1 MLNARAGSVTR
12 HRVAGVIDLKKGKNG
27 KKTLI
32 ISALLIVA
40 LLLAS
45 AAGCSPSTGQQNVSA
60 AETGGEAAVLDQAAG
75 SDQPEEGGTGV
86 ILNQASGDSA
96 AADAE
101 QAAKSSTKAAAE
113 QEQAAGS
120 STKSAAE
127 QEQAAGSST
136 KSAAEQE
143 QASESSTGAAVQQAF
158 VGSTE
163 AAAESATE
171 IAAESATEI
180 AAESMTET
188 AAESATGQDAEPVS
202 DRTVKKLIK
211 KHVKSMSLEDKV
223 SGLFIITP
231 EALTGYGAV
240 TEAGEVTKEALEATP
255 VAGLIYFSGNI
266 ESRDQFSRMLENTEE
281 WGSIDLQ
288 AEAAED
294 STSGKDQAGKAS
306 ADSGKSSGKEEASS
320 DTGKTGDAAKASS
333 DSKETGASK
342 KSKDEVQTIHIPIF
356 LASDEEGGLVARI
369 EDSGIGVP
377 YVGPMGEVGA
387 SGDPAAA
394 FEAGSTIG
402 GYLHELGINLDFAPD
417 ADVLIDP
424 YNQTIGNRSFG
435 TDPFLCGQMV
445 GRFIDGLHDQ
455 GVASCIKHFPGLG
468 DTETDTHTGGAW
480 SSRTIEDYRG
490 AEFVSFQ
497 GGIEAGTDMVM
508 VSHLSNTAL
517 TGSDLPASLNKVV
530 MTDILRDELKFEGVI
545 VTDSLQMGAVTERF
559 DSAEAAVT
567 ALEAGADILL
577 MPIDFQAARQGILDA
592 VESGRISE
600 KRIDQS
606 LRRILMTRY
615 RTGARRL
622 DLRETGEAD

>member
-1 MLNARAGSVTR
+1 MWINGILD
-12 HRVAGVIDLKKGKNG
+12 ILDL
-27 KKTLI
+27 THH
-32 ISALLIVA
+32 LLIHSQTTSGIDDDHIIAVVLGLCDGILGYLDGILRVTIGIDGHTHLACHDFQLIDGSGTIDVA
-40 LLLAS
+40 SCKQRTLAFLRLQHQGKL
-45 AAGCSPSTGQQNVSA
+45 AGATTSGIQMIETIKCSGSESGFFRNWAGLQ
-60 AETGGEAAVLDQAAG
+60 AAVNKQKINLKNLILAASLFLCFFTIG
-75 SDQPEEGGTGV
+75 K
-86 ILNQASGDSA
+86 IL
-96 AADAE
+96 
-101 QAAKSSTKAAAE
+101 
-113 QEQAAGS
+113 
-120 STKSAAE
+120 
-127 QEQAAGSST
+127 
-136 KSAAEQE
+136 
-143 QASESSTGAAVQQAF
+143 
-158 VGSTE
+158 
-163 AAAESATE
+163 
-171 IAAESATEI
+171 
-180 AAESMTET
+180 
-188 AAESATGQDAEPVS
+188 
-202 DRTVKKLIK
+202 
-211 KHVKSMSLEDKV
+211 
-223 SGLFIITP
+223 
-231 EALTGYGAV
+231 
-240 TEAGEVTKEALEATP
+240 
-255 VAGLIYFSGNI
+255 YFSGNI

-288 AEAAED
+288 AESAED
-294 STSGKDQAGKAS
+294 SISGKDRAGKAS

-333 DSKETGASK
+333 DSKENGASE

-490 AEFVSFQ
+490 AEFLSFR

-545 VTDSLQMGAVTERF
+545 ITDSLQMGAVTERL

-567 ALEAGADILL
+567 AFEAGADILL

-600 KRIDQS
+600 KRIDKS

-615 RTGARRL
+615 RTGSRRQS
-622 DLRETGEAD
+622 EKNQ

>member
-1 MLNARAGSVTR
+1 M
-12 HRVAGVIDLKKGKNG
+12 KKGKNG

-75 SDQPEEGGTGV
+75 SDQPAEGGTGV

-127 QEQAAGSST
+127 QEQA
-136 KSAAEQE
+136 
-143 QASESSTGAAVQQAF
+143 SESSTGAAVQQAF

-163 AAAESATE
+163 AAAESSTE
-171 IAAESATEI
+171 T
-180 AAESMTET
+180 AAESMKET

-294 STSGKDQAGKAS
+294 STSGKDRAGKAS
-306 ADSGKSSGKEEASS
+306 ADSGKSSEKEEASS

-333 DSKETGASK
+333 GSEETGASE

-445 GRFIDGLHDQ
+445 GRFIDGLHDR

>member
-75 SDQPEEGGTGV
+75 SDQPAEGGTGV

-120 STKSAAE
+120 STKATAE

-136 KSAAEQE
+136 KAAAEQE
-143 QASESSTGAAVQQAF
+143 QVAGSSTGAAVQQAF

-163 AAAESATE
+163 AAAESLTE
-171 IAAESATEI
+171 T
-180 AAESMTET
+180 AAESMKET

-202 DRTVKKLIK
+202 DRAVKKLIK

-281 WGSIDLQ
+281 WGSINLQ
-288 AEAAED
+288 AESAED
-294 STSGKDQAGKAS
+294 SISGKDRAGKAS

-445 GRFIDGLHDQ
+445 GRFIDGLHDR

-615 RTGARRL
+615 RTGARRP
-622 DLRETGEAD
+622 DQRETGEAD

>member
-1 MLNARAGSVTR
+1 M
-12 HRVAGVIDLKKGKNG
+12 
-27 KKTLI
+27 
-32 ISALLIVA
+32 LIVA
-40 LLLAS
+40 LLIAT
-45 AAGCSPSTGQQNVSA
+45 AVGCGPSTGQQNVSA
-60 AETGGEAAVLDQAAG
+60 AETGREAAVLDQT
-75 SDQPEEGGTGV
+75 EGADLPVDSGTEA
-86 ILNQASGDSA
+86 LPKEASGD
-96 AADAE
+96 
-101 QAAKSSTKAAAE
+101 STKAAAE
-113 QEQAAGS
+113 QAAKGS
-120 STKSAAE
+120 TGPA
-127 QEQAAGSST
+127 QEA
-136 KSAAEQE
+136 
-143 QASESSTGAAVQQAF
+143 ASENS
-158 VGSTE
+158 
-163 AAAESATE
+163 
-171 IAAESATEI
+171 
-180 AAESMTET
+180 TET
-188 AAESATGQDAEPVS
+188 AAEHVTEIASKTVAEQAAEPDS
-202 DRTVKKLIK
+202 DRAVKKLIK
-211 KHVKSMSLEDKV
+211 KYVKSMSLEDKV
-223 SGLFIITP
+223 SGLFIVTP

-240 TEAGEVTKEALEATP
+240 TEAGEVTKEALESTP

-266 ESRDQFSRMLENTEE
+266 ESRDQFSRMLENTEK
-281 WGSIDLQ
+281 WGSINLQ
-288 AEAAED
+288 AETAEENA
-294 STSGKDQAGKAS
+294 AGKTDA
-306 ADSGKSSGKEEASS
+306 GKESA
-320 DTGKTGDAAKASS
+320 DTGKTGK
-333 DSKETGASK
+333 TGDTGKIGNSK
-342 KSKDEVQTIHIPIF
+342 KNKDTAETIHIPIF

-369 EDSGIGVP
+369 EDSGIDVP

-402 GYLHELGINLDFAPD
+402 GYLQELGINLDFAPD

-435 TDPFLCGQMV
+435 TDPYLCGQMV

-490 AEFVSFQ
+490 AEFLSFR

-545 VTDSLQMGAVTERF
+545 ITDSLQMGAVTERL

-567 ALEAGADILL
+567 AFEAGADILL

-600 KRIDQS
+600 KRIDKS

-615 RTGARRL
+615 RTGSRRQS
-622 DLRETGEAD
+622 EKNQ

>member
-1 MLNARAGSVTR
+1 M
-12 HRVAGVIDLKKGKNG
+12 KKGKNG

-75 SDQPEEGGTGV
+75 SDQPAEGGTGV
-86 ILNQASGDSA
+86 ILNQASGDSTEA
-96 AADAE
+96 AAE
-101 QAAKSSTKAAAE
+101 QTAKSSTKAAAE

-120 STKSAAE
+120 STKAAAE

-163 AAAESATE
+163 AAAESSTE
-171 IAAESATEI
+171 T
-180 AAESMTET
+180 AAESMKET

-202 DRTVKKLIK
+202 DRAVKKLIK

-294 STSGKDQAGKAS
+294 SISGKDQAGKAS
-306 ADSGKSSGKEEASS
+306 ADSGKSSEKEEASS

-333 DSKETGASK
+333 DSEKTGASK

-445 GRFIDGLHDQ
+445 GRFIDGLHDR

-480 SSRTIEDYRG
+480 SSRAIEDYRG

>member
-1 MLNARAGSVTR
+1 M
-12 HRVAGVIDLKKGKNG
+12 
-27 KKTLI
+27 
-32 ISALLIVA
+32 
-40 LLLAS
+40 
-45 AAGCSPSTGQQNVSA
+45 
-60 AETGGEAAVLDQAAG
+60 AVLHVLIDAAQIVDRPG
-75 SDQPEEGGTGV
+75 AVGWHVQHV
-86 ILNQASGDSA
+86 
-96 AADAE
+96 DAE
-101 QAAKSSTKAAAE
+101 GQ
-113 QEQAAGS
+113 
-120 STKSAAE
+120 
-127 QEQAAGSST
+127 
-136 KSAAEQE
+136 
-143 QASESSTGAAVQQAF
+143 
-158 VGSTE
+158 VGLVV
-163 AAAESATE
+163 AQHAQY
-171 IAAESATEI
+171 
-180 AAESMTET
+180 
-188 AAESATGQDAEPVS
+188 GGHDVNLLCNLVLHL
-202 DRTVKKLIK
+202 RLTV
-211 KHVKSMSLEDKV
+211 
-223 SGLFIITP
+223 GLR
-231 EALTGYGAV
+231 LVDDDG
-240 TEAGEVTKEALEATP
+240 
-255 VAGLIYFSGNI
+255 
-266 ESRDQFSRMLENTEE
+266 R
-281 WGSIDLQ
+281 
-288 AEAAED
+288 AEAAYVGLIESMVALVGMVAGQHED
-294 STSGKDQAGKAS
+294 GVLEPRFTAGPLEKAAQCVVGVAYALVDGQRLLLEHVDVLSGQLVGVMARGGEDRGHERLSHLRHLGGIVLQERLVPDGPQSVEVGFAPKARVVLIVLAPIVLLEPRGAGK
-306 ADSGKSSGKEEASS
+306 GHEAHR
-320 DTGKTGDAAKASS
+320 AALCS
-333 DSKETGASK
+333 
-342 KSKDEVQTIHIPIF
+342 V
-356 LASDEEGGLVARI
+356 EEGGLVARI

-480 SSRTIEDYRG
+480 SSRAIEDYRG

>member
-75 SDQPEEGGTGV
+75 SDQPAEGGTGV
-86 ILNQASGDSA
+86 ILNQASGDSTEA
-96 AADAE
+96 AAE
-101 QAAKSSTKAAAE
+101 QTAKSSTKAAAE

-120 STKSAAE
+120 STKAAAE

-163 AAAESATE
+163 AAAESSTE
-171 IAAESATEI
+171 T
-180 AAESMTET
+180 AAESMKET

-202 DRTVKKLIK
+202 DRAVKKLIK

-288 AEAAED
+288 AESAED
-294 STSGKDQAGKAS
+294 SISGKDRAGKAS

-333 DSKETGASK
+333 DSKENGASE

-445 GRFIDGLHDQ
+445 GRFIDGLHDR

-480 SSRTIEDYRG
+480 SSRAIEDYRG

>member
-127 QEQAAGSST
+127 QEQA
-136 KSAAEQE
+136 
-143 QASESSTGAAVQQAF
+143 SESSTGAAVQQAF

-163 AAAESATE
+163 AAAES
-171 IAAESATEI
+171 STEI

-188 AAESATGQDAEPVS
+188 AAESATGQEAESVS
-202 DRTVKKLIK
+202 DRAVKKLIK

-288 AEAAED
+288 AESAED
-294 STSGKDQAGKAS
+294 SISGKDRAGKAS

-333 DSKETGASK
+333 DSKENGASE

-480 SSRTIEDYRG
+480 SSRAIEDYRG

>member
-75 SDQPEEGGTGV
+75 SDQPAEGGTGV

-127 QEQAAGSST
+127 QEQA
-136 KSAAEQE
+136 
-143 QASESSTGAAVQQAF
+143 SESSTGAAVQQAF

-163 AAAESATE
+163 AAAES
-171 IAAESATEI
+171 STEI

-188 AAESATGQDAEPVS
+188 AAESATGQEAESVS
-202 DRTVKKLIK
+202 DRAVKKLIK

-288 AEAAED
+288 AESAED
-294 STSGKDQAGKAS
+294 SISGKDRAGKAS

-333 DSKETGASK
+333 DSKENGASE

-480 SSRTIEDYRG
+480 SSRAIEDYRG

>member
-1 MLNARAGSVTR
+1 M
-12 HRVAGVIDLKKGKNG
+12 KKGKNG

-75 SDQPEEGGTGV
+75 SDQPAEGGTGV

-120 STKSAAE
+120 STKAAAE

-163 AAAESATE
+163 AAAESSTE
-171 IAAESATEI
+171 T
-180 AAESMTET
+180 AAESMKET
-188 AAESATGQDAEPVS
+188 AAESATGQEAQPVS
-202 DRTVKKLIK
+202 DGAVKKLIK

-240 TEAGEVTKEALEATP
+240 TEAGEVTKEALEDTP

-281 WGSIDLQ
+281 WGSINLQ
-288 AEAAED
+288 AESAED
-294 STSGKDQAGKAS
+294 SISGKDRAGKAS
-306 ADSGKSSGKEEASS
+306 ADSGKSSGKEEAPS

-333 DSKETGASK
+333 DSKENGASE

-615 RTGARRL
+615 RTGARRP
-622 DLRETGEAD
+622 DQRETGEAD

>member
-1 MLNARAGSVTR
+1 M
-12 HRVAGVIDLKKGKNG
+12 KKGKNG

-75 SDQPEEGGTGV
+75 SDQPAEGGTGV

-96 AADAE
+96 EADAE
-101 QAAKSSTKAAAE
+101 QTAKSSTKEAAEQAAGSSTKAAAE
-113 QEQAAGS
+113 LEKAAGSSTKMAAELEQAAGS

-127 QEQAAGSST
+127 QAP
-136 KSAAEQE
+136 
-143 QASESSTGAAVQQAF
+143 ESSTDAAVQQTF

-163 AAAESATE
+163 A
-171 IAAESATEI
+171 AAESATEI

-188 AAESATGQDAEPVS
+188 AAESATGQEAESVS
-202 DRTVKKLIK
+202 DRAVKKLIK

-288 AEAAED
+288 AESAED
-294 STSGKDQAGKAS
+294 SISGKDRAGKAS

-333 DSKETGASK
+333 DSKENGASE

-615 RTGARRL
+615 RTEARRP
-622 DLRETGEAD
+622 DQRETGEAD

>member
-60 AETGGEAAVLDQAAG
+60 AETGGEAAVLDQAA
-75 SDQPEEGGTGV
+75 
-86 ILNQASGDSA
+86 
-96 AADAE
+96 
-101 QAAKSSTKAAAE
+101 
-113 QEQAAGS
+113 
-120 STKSAAE
+120 
-127 QEQAAGSST
+127 
-136 KSAAEQE
+136 
-143 QASESSTGAAVQQAF
+143 ESSTGAAVQQAF
-158 VGSTE
+158 VGSTEAAAESATETAAEKSMTEIAAESMTE

-188 AAESATGQDAEPVS
+188 AAESATGQEAQPVS
-202 DRTVKKLIK
+202 DGAVKKLIK

-288 AEAAED
+288 AESAED
-294 STSGKDQAGKAS
+294 SISGKDRAGKAS

-333 DSKETGASK
+333 DSKENGASE

-480 SSRTIEDYRG
+480 SSRAIEDYRG

>member
-1 MLNARAGSVTR
+1 M
-12 HRVAGVIDLKKGKNG
+12 KKGKNG

-75 SDQPEEGGTGV
+75 SDQPAEGGTGV

-120 STKSAAE
+120 STKAAAE

-188 AAESATGQDAEPVS
+188 AAESATGQEAESVS
-202 DRTVKKLIK
+202 DRAVKKLIK

-294 STSGKDQAGKAS
+294 SISGKDQAGKAS
-306 ADSGKSSGKEEASS
+306 ADSGKSSEKEEASS

-333 DSKETGASK
+333 DSEKTGASK

-445 GRFIDGLHDQ
+445 GRFIDGLHDR

-615 RTGARRL
+615 RTGARRP
-622 DLRETGEAD
+622 DVRETGEAD

>member
-75 SDQPEEGGTGV
+75 SDQPAEGGTGV

-120 STKSAAE
+120 STKAAAE

-171 IAAESATEI
+171 IAAES
-180 AAESMTET
+180 MTET
-188 AAESATGQDAEPVS
+188 AAESATGQEAESVS
-202 DRTVKKLIK
+202 DRAVKKLIK

-288 AEAAED
+288 AESAED
-294 STSGKDQAGKAS
+294 SISGKDRAGKAS

-333 DSKETGASK
+333 DSEKTGASK

-480 SSRTIEDYRG
+480 SSRAIEDYRG

-615 RTGARRL
+615 RTGARRP
-622 DLRETGEAD
+622 DVRETGEAD

>member
-1 MLNARAGSVTR
+1 MLIA
-12 HRVAGVIDLKKGKNG
+12 
-27 KKTLI
+27 
-32 ISALLIVA
+32 ALLIATAV
-40 LLLAS
+40 
-45 AAGCSPSTGQQNVSA
+45 GCGPSTGQQNVSA
-60 AETGGEAAVLDQAAG
+60 AETGREAAVLGQT
-75 SDQPEEGGTGV
+75 EGADLPVDSGTEA
-86 ILNQASGDSA
+86 LPKEASGDSTKA
-96 AADAE
+96 VAE
-101 QAAKSSTKAAAE
+101 QAAKGSTEPALEAAADSTKTTALEAASAADSANAAALEAASGDSTKAAAE
-113 QEQAAGS
+113 QAAKGS
-120 STKSAAE
+120 TGPA
-127 QEQAAGSST
+127 QEA
-136 KSAAEQE
+136 
-143 QASESSTGAAVQQAF
+143 ASENS
-158 VGSTE
+158 
-163 AAAESATE
+163 
-171 IAAESATEI
+171 
-180 AAESMTET
+180 TET
-188 AAESATGQDAEPVS
+188 AAEHVTEIASKTVAEQAADPDS
-202 DRTVKKLIK
+202 DQAVKKLIK
-211 KHVKSMSLEDKV
+211 KYVKSMSLEDKV
-223 SGLFIITP
+223 SGLFIVTP

-240 TEAGEVTKEALEATP
+240 TEAGEVTKEALESTP

-266 ESRDQFSRMLENTEE
+266 ESRDQFSRMLENTEK
-281 WGSIDLQ
+281 WGSINLQ
-288 AEAAED
+288 AETAEENA
-294 STSGKDQAGKAS
+294 AGKAD
-306 ADSGKSSGKEEASS
+306 AGKESA
-320 DTGKTGDAAKASS
+320 DTGKTGN
-333 DSKETGASK
+333 SK
-342 KSKDEVQTIHIPIF
+342 KNKDTAETIHIPIF

-369 EDSGIGVP
+369 EDSGIDVP

-402 GYLHELGINLDFAPD
+402 GYLQELGINLDFAPD

-435 TDPFLCGQMV
+435 TDPYLCGQMV

-490 AEFVSFQ
+490 AEFLSFR

-545 VTDSLQMGAVTERF
+545 ITDSLQMGAVTERL

-567 ALEAGADILL
+567 AFEAGADILL

-600 KRIDQS
+600 KRIDKS

-615 RTGARRL
+615 RTGSRRQS
-622 DLRETGEAD
+622 EKNQ

>member
-75 SDQPEEGGTGV
+75 SDQPAEGGTGV

-127 QEQAAGSST
+127 QEQA
-136 KSAAEQE
+136 
-143 QASESSTGAAVQQAF
+143 SESSTGAAVQQAF

-163 AAAESATE
+163 AAAESSTE
-171 IAAESATEI
+171 T
-180 AAESMTET
+180 AAESMKET

-306 ADSGKSSGKEEASS
+306 ADSGKSSEKEEASS

-333 DSKETGASK
+333 GSEETGASE

-435 TDPFLCGQMV
+435 TDPFICGQMV
-445 GRFIDGLHDQ
+445 GRFIDGLHDR

-615 RTGARRL
+615 RTGARRP
-622 DLRETGEAD
+622 DMRETGEAD

>member
-1 MLNARAGSVTR
+1 M
-12 HRVAGVIDLKKGKNG
+12 KKGKNG

-60 AETGGEAAVLDQAAG
+60 AETGGEAAVLDQAA
-75 SDQPEEGGTGV
+75 
-86 ILNQASGDSA
+86 
-96 AADAE
+96 
-101 QAAKSSTKAAAE
+101 
-113 QEQAAGS
+113 
-120 STKSAAE
+120 
-127 QEQAAGSST
+127 
-136 KSAAEQE
+136 
-143 QASESSTGAAVQQAF
+143 ESSTGAAVQQVF

-163 AAAESATE
+163 ATAESL
-171 IAAESATEI
+171 TEI

-188 AAESATGQDAEPVS
+188 AAESATGQEAESVS
-202 DRTVKKLIK
+202 DRAVKKLIK

-288 AEAAED
+288 AESAED
-294 STSGKDQAGKAS
+294 SISGKDRAGKAS

-320 DTGKTGDAAKASS
+320 DSEK
-333 DSKETGASK
+333 TGASK

-480 SSRTIEDYRG
+480 SSRAIEDYRG

>member
-1 MLNARAGSVTR
+1 M
-12 HRVAGVIDLKKGKNG
+12 KKGKNG

-60 AETGGEAAVLDQAAG
+60 AETGGEAAVLDQAA
-75 SDQPEEGGTGV
+75 
-86 ILNQASGDSA
+86 
-96 AADAE
+96 
-101 QAAKSSTKAAAE
+101 
-113 QEQAAGS
+113 
-120 STKSAAE
+120 
-127 QEQAAGSST
+127 
-136 KSAAEQE
+136 
-143 QASESSTGAAVQQAF
+143 ESSTGAAVQQAF

-163 AAAESATE
+163 AAAESLTE
-171 IAAESATEI
+171 IAAESI
-180 AAESMTET
+180 TET
-188 AAESATGQDAEPVS
+188 AAESATGQEAQPVS
-202 DRTVKKLIK
+202 DGAVKKLIK

-294 STSGKDQAGKAS
+294 STSGKDQAGKAF

-333 DSKETGASK
+333 DSKENGASE
-342 KSKDEVQTIHIPIF
+342 KSKDEVH
-356 LASDEEGGLVARI
+356 
-369 EDSGIGVP
+369 
-377 YVGPMGEVGA
+377 
-387 SGDPAAA
+387 
-394 FEAGSTIG
+394 

-480 SSRTIEDYRG
+480 SSRAIEDYRG
-490 AEFVSFQ
+490 SEFVSFQ

>member
-86 ILNQASGDSA
+86 ILNQASGDSTEA
-96 AADAE
+96 AAE
-101 QAAKSSTKAAAE
+101 QTAKSSTKAAAE

-120 STKSAAE
+120 STKAAAE

-163 AAAESATE
+163 AAAESLTE
-171 IAAESATEI
+171 IATESI
-180 AAESMTET
+180 TET
-188 AAESATGQDAEPVS
+188 AAESATRQEAQPVS
-202 DRTVKKLIK
+202 DGAVKKLIK

-320 DTGKTGDAAKASS
+320 DTGKTGDAAKASL
-333 DSKETGASK
+333 DSEKTGASK

-480 SSRTIEDYRG
+480 SSRAIEDYRG

>member
-75 SDQPEEGGTGV
+75 SDQPAEGGTGV

-127 QEQAAGSST
+127 QEQA
-136 KSAAEQE
+136 
-143 QASESSTGAAVQQAF
+143 SESSTGAAVQQAF

-163 AAAESATE
+163 AAAES
-171 IAAESATEI
+171 STEI

-188 AAESATGQDAEPVS
+188 AAESATGQEAESVS
-202 DRTVKKLIK
+202 DRAVKKLIK

-288 AEAAED
+288 AESAED
-294 STSGKDQAGKAS
+294 SISGKDRAGKAS
-306 ADSGKSSGKEEASS
+306 EDSGKSSGKEEASS

-333 DSKETGASK
+333 DSKENGASE

-480 SSRTIEDYRG
+480 SSRAIEDYRG

>member
-75 SDQPEEGGTGV
+75 SDQPAEGGTGV

-127 QEQAAGSST
+127 QEQA
-136 KSAAEQE
+136 
-143 QASESSTGAAVQQAF
+143 SESSTGAAVQQAF

-163 AAAESATE
+163 AAAESSTE
-171 IAAESATEI
+171 T
-180 AAESMTET
+180 AAESMKET

-294 STSGKDQAGKAS
+294 STSGKDRAGKAS
-306 ADSGKSSGKEEASS
+306 ADSGKSSEKEEASS

-333 DSKETGASK
+333 GSEETGASE

-445 GRFIDGLHDQ
+445 GRFIDGLHDR

-615 RTGARRL
+615 RTGARRP
-622 DLRETGEAD
+622 DMRETGEAD

>member
-1 MLNARAGSVTR
+1 M
-12 HRVAGVIDLKKGKNG
+12 KKGKNG

-60 AETGGEAAVLDQAAG
+60 AETGGEAAVLDQAA
-75 SDQPEEGGTGV
+75 
-86 ILNQASGDSA
+86 
-96 AADAE
+96 
-101 QAAKSSTKAAAE
+101 
-113 QEQAAGS
+113 
-120 STKSAAE
+120 
-127 QEQAAGSST
+127 
-136 KSAAEQE
+136 
-143 QASESSTGAAVQQAF
+143 ESSTGAAVQQVF
-158 VGSTE
+158 VGSTEAAAESATETAAEKSMTEIAAESMTE

-188 AAESATGQDAEPVS
+188 AAESATGQEAESVS
-202 DRTVKKLIK
+202 DRAVKKLIK

-288 AEAAED
+288 AESAED
-294 STSGKDQAGKAS
+294 SISGKDRAGKAS

-333 DSKETGASK
+333 DSKENGASE
-342 KSKDEVQTIHIPIF
+342 KSKDEVQTI
-356 LASDEEGGLVARI
+356 GLVARI

>member
-96 AADAE
+96 VADAE
-101 QAAKSSTKAAAE
+101 QAAKSSTKA
-113 QEQAAGS
+113 
-120 STKSAAE
+120 AAE

-163 AAAESATE
+163 AAAESSTE
-171 IAAESATEI
+171 TAAESI
-180 AAESMTET
+180 TET
-188 AAESATGQDAEPVS
+188 AAESATGQETQPVS
-202 DRTVKKLIK
+202 DGAVKKLIK

-288 AEAAED
+288 AESAED
-294 STSGKDQAGKAS
+294 SISGKDQAGKAS

-356 LASDEEGGLVARI
+356 LASDEEGGLVARV

-480 SSRTIEDYRG
+480 SSRAIEDYRG

>member
-75 SDQPEEGGTGV
+75 SDQPAEGGTGV

-127 QEQAAGSST
+127 QEQA
-136 KSAAEQE
+136 
-143 QASESSTGAAVQQAF
+143 SESSTGAAVQQAF

-163 AAAESATE
+163 AAAESSTE
-171 IAAESATEI
+171 T
-180 AAESMTET
+180 AAESMKET

-294 STSGKDQAGKAS
+294 STSGKDRAGKAS
-306 ADSGKSSGKEEASS
+306 ADSGKSSEKEEASS

-333 DSKETGASK
+333 GSEETGASE

-445 GRFIDGLHDQ
+445 GRFIDGLHDR

>member
-1 MLNARAGSVTR
+1 M
-12 HRVAGVIDLKKGKNG
+12 KKGKNG

-75 SDQPEEGGTGV
+75 SDQPAEGGTGV

-101 QAAKSSTKAAAE
+101 QAAKSSTKA
-113 QEQAAGS
+113 
-120 STKSAAE
+120 AAE

-188 AAESATGQDAEPVS
+188 AAESATGQEAESVS
-202 DRTVKKLIK
+202 DGAVKKLIK

-288 AEAAED
+288 AESAED
-294 STSGKDQAGKAS
+294 SISGKDRAGKAS

-333 DSKETGASK
+333 DSEKTGASK

-445 GRFIDGLHDQ
+445 GRFIDGLHDR

>member
-75 SDQPEEGGTGV
+75 SDQPAEGGTGV

-120 STKSAAE
+120 STKA
-127 QEQAAGSST
+127 
-136 KSAAEQE
+136 AAEQE

-163 AAAESATE
+163 AAAESSTE
-171 IAAESATEI
+171 T
-180 AAESMTET
+180 AAESMKET

-294 STSGKDQAGKAS
+294 STSGKDRAGKAS
-306 ADSGKSSGKEEASS
+306 ADSGKSSEKEEASS

-333 DSKETGASK
+333 GSEETGASE

-445 GRFIDGLHDQ
+445 GRFIDGLHDR

-615 RTGARRL
+615 RTGARRP

>member
-75 SDQPEEGGTGV
+75 SDQPAEGGTGV

-120 STKSAAE
+120 STKAAAE

-163 AAAESATE
+163 AAAESLTE
-171 IAAESATEI
+171 IAAESI
-180 AAESMTET
+180 TET
-188 AAESATGQDAEPVS
+188 AAESATGQEAESVS
-202 DRTVKKLIK
+202 DGAVKKLIK

-288 AEAAED
+288 AESAED
-294 STSGKDQAGKAS
+294 SISGKDRAGKAS

-333 DSKETGASK
+333 DSKENGASE

-480 SSRTIEDYRG
+480 SSRAIEDYRG

>member
-1 MLNARAGSVTR
+1 M
-12 HRVAGVIDLKKGKNG
+12 KKGKNG

-75 SDQPEEGGTGV
+75 SDQPAEGGTGV

-113 QEQAAGS
+113 QEQAAKS
-120 STKSAAE
+120 STKAAAE

-188 AAESATGQDAEPVS
+188 AAESATGQEAESVS
-202 DRTVKKLIK
+202 DRAVKKLIK

-294 STSGKDQAGKAS
+294 STSGKDRAGKAS

-333 DSKETGASK
+333 DSKENGASE

-480 SSRTIEDYRG
+480 SSRAIEDYRG